1 MATHPSQPMPDD
13 KPTMNETPTD
23 GAATNAAPEASA
35 TVNEMPTSVSTRTEE
50 IVERSMANEPE
61 AVKQETMQL
70 VEALTTRAQSEL
82 QGAQQVSLD
91 MYLGAVR
98 NATEMLQENRVFDPQ
113 KIERSLSMIQAD
125 AQKNMESVLDDI
137 KKFGERLGDRVDA
150 AAKAAWETFN
160 RPQ

>member
-1 MATHPSQPMPDD
+1 MPDD
-13 KPTMNETPTD
+13 KPAMNETPMDSETI
-23 GAATNAAPEASA
+23 NAMPETSE
-35 TVNEMPTSVSTRTEE
+35 TVNEVPELPTDVSARTEA
-50 IVERSMANEPE
+50 IVEQSMANEPE

-82 QGAQQVSLD
+82 QGAQQVTLD

-98 NATEMLQENRVFDPQ
+98 NATEMLKENRVFDPQ
-113 KIERSLSMIQAD
+113 KIERSLGAIQAD
-125 AQKNMESVLDDI
+125 AQKNMNSVLDDI
-137 KKFGERLGDRVDA
+137 KKFGEQLGDRVDA

>member
-13 KPTMNETPTD
+13 KPPMNDTPVEGMPVNT
-23 GAATNAAPEASA
+23 APETSA
-35 TVNEMPTSVSTRTEE
+35 AVNEVPTPISARTEE

-82 QGAQQVSLD
+82 QGAQQVTMD

-113 KIERSLSMIQAD
+113 KIERSLSAIQAD
-125 AQKNMESVLDDI
+125 AQKNMAAVLDDI
-137 KKFGERLGDRVDA
+137 KKFGEQFGDRVDA